1 MLAGECGPRRGA
13 QNRAR
18 GAVPYRRGALQEHSA
33 HPWSN
38 SQNSCGFGSLP
49 PRTLELREGTTT
61 ARRTARYK
69 IQERWYLY
77 GDGWE
82 RGTWMGR
89 LAVAEE
95 GLVVD
100 PRLQALEVEPA
111 RGLGRQRP
119 ARRTGR
125 RFALVL
131 VRPVALVAVAALA
144 FAIFRAGVA
153 VGILV
158 ATVVIAIERH
168 LVEARVVIGIPSRG
182 RSICN
187 KRG

>member
-1 MLAGECGPRRGA
+1 M
-13 QNRAR
+13 
-18 GAVPYRRGALQEHSA
+18 S
-33 HPWSN
+33 
-38 SQNSCGFGSLP
+38 
-49 PRTLELREGTTT
+49 
-61 ARRTARYK
+61 
-69 IQERWYLY
+69 
-77 GDGWE
+77 
-82 RGTWMGR
+82 R

-111 RGLGRQRP
+111 RGLGRRQP

-144 FAIFRAGVA
+144 FAIFRAGMA

-158 ATVVIAIERH
+158 ATIVIAIERH
-168 LVEARVVIGIPSRG
+168 LVEARVVIGIPSMSGLPELVRVIVG
-182 RSICN
+182 VAVVSVLDPP
-187 KRG
+187 G

>member
-1 MLAGECGPRRGA
+1 M
-13 QNRAR
+13 
-18 GAVPYRRGALQEHSA
+18 S
-33 HPWSN
+33 
-38 SQNSCGFGSLP
+38 
-49 PRTLELREGTTT
+49 
-61 ARRTARYK
+61 
-69 IQERWYLY
+69 
-77 GDGWE
+77 
-82 RGTWMGR
+82 R

-111 RGLGRQRP
+111 RGLGRRQP

-144 FAIFRAGVA
+144 FAIFRAGMA

-158 ATVVIAIERH
+158 ATIVIAIERH
-168 LVEARVVIGIPSRG
+168 LVEARVVIGIPSMPGLPELVRVIVRHG
-182 RSICN
+182 ARCA
-187 KRG
+187 G

>member
-1 MLAGECGPRRGA
+1 M
-13 QNRAR
+13 
-18 GAVPYRRGALQEHSA
+18 S
-33 HPWSN
+33 
-38 SQNSCGFGSLP
+38 
-49 PRTLELREGTTT
+49 
-61 ARRTARYK
+61 
-69 IQERWYLY
+69 
-77 GDGWE
+77 
-82 RGTWMGR
+82 R

-111 RGLGRQRP
+111 RGLGRRQP

-144 FAIFRAGVA
+144 FAIFRAGMA

-168 LVEARVVIGIPSRG
+168 LVEARVVIGIPSMSGLPELVCSLDAQEAGLSPRQVTTF
-182 RSICN
+182 RSVPTRIYTSQ
-187 KRG
+187 

>member
-1 MLAGECGPRRGA
+1 M
-13 QNRAR
+13 
-18 GAVPYRRGALQEHSA
+18 S
-33 HPWSN
+33 
-38 SQNSCGFGSLP
+38 
-49 PRTLELREGTTT
+49 
-61 ARRTARYK
+61 
-69 IQERWYLY
+69 
-77 GDGWE
+77 
-82 RGTWMGR
+82 R

-125 RFALVL
+125 SFALVL

-144 FAIFRAGVA
+144 FAIFRAGMA

-158 ATVVIAIERH
+158 ATIVIAIERH
-168 LVEARVVIGIPSRG
+168 LVEARVVIGIPSIARLPRIIRAIAEASRRRFAAAPRVHTPPNTPGMDPLAYARHPAARRTVRG
-182 RSICN
+182 IIAGSAKTVNI
-187 KRG
+187 KHT

>member
-1 MLAGECGPRRGA
+1 M
-13 QNRAR
+13 N
-18 GAVPYRRGALQEHSA
+18 
-33 HPWSN
+33 
-38 SQNSCGFGSLP
+38 
-49 PRTLELREGTTT
+49 
-61 ARRTARYK
+61 
-69 IQERWYLY
+69 
-77 GDGWE
+77 
-82 RGTWMGR
+82 R

-153 VGILV
+153 VDNVEL
-158 ATVVIAIERH
+158 ARAELLRNQAIAEIDQAFASGPTR
-168 LVEARVVIGIPSRG
+168 IYTSQ
-182 RSICN
+182 
-187 KRG
+187 

>member
-1 MLAGECGPRRGA
+1 MSRL
-13 QNRAR
+13 
-18 GAVPYRRGALQEHSA
+18 
-33 HPWSN
+33 
-38 SQNSCGFGSLP
+38 
-49 PRTLELREGTTT
+49 
-61 ARRTARYK
+61 
-69 IQERWYLY
+69 
-77 GDGWE
+77 
-82 RGTWMGR
+82 

-111 RGLGRQRP
+111 RGLGRRQP

-168 LVEARVVIGIPSRG
+168 FVETRVVLGFALPELVRAVVTSSRL
-182 RSICN
+182 ICYA
-187 KRG
+187 GD

>member
-1 MLAGECGPRRGA
+1 
-13 QNRAR
+13 
-18 GAVPYRRGALQEHSA
+18 
-33 HPWSN
+33 
-38 SQNSCGFGSLP
+38 
-49 PRTLELREGTTT
+49 
-61 ARRTARYK
+61 
-69 IQERWYLY
+69 
-77 GDGWE
+77 
-82 RGTWMGR
+82 MGR

-144 FAIFRAGVA
+144 FAIFRAGMA

-158 ATVVIAIERH
+158 ATIVIAIERH
-168 LVEARVVIGIPSRG
+168 LVESRVVIGIPSMSGLPELVRVIVARG
-182 RSICN
+182 
-187 KRG
+187 

>member
-1 MLAGECGPRRGA
+1 M
-13 QNRAR
+13 
-18 GAVPYRRGALQEHSA
+18 S
-33 HPWSN
+33 
-38 SQNSCGFGSLP
+38 
-49 PRTLELREGTTT
+49 
-61 ARRTARYK
+61 
-69 IQERWYLY
+69 
-77 GDGWE
+77 
-82 RGTWMGR
+82 R

-158 ATVVIAIERH
+158 ATIVIAIERH
-168 LVEARVVIGIPSRG
+168 LVEARVVIGIPSMSGLPELVRAVVGVAVVSVLDLVSPVDGPLKNVVGIVVREVSAVVEQRLSIGDGVVVARRG
-182 RSICN
+182 ARRRGARRSHAGSAKTIN
-187 KRG
+187 IKHT

>member
-1 MLAGECGPRRGA
+1 M
-13 QNRAR
+13 
-18 GAVPYRRGALQEHSA
+18 S
-33 HPWSN
+33 
-38 SQNSCGFGSLP
+38 
-49 PRTLELREGTTT
+49 
-61 ARRTARYK
+61 
-69 IQERWYLY
+69 
-77 GDGWE
+77 
-82 RGTWMGR
+82 R

-144 FAIFRAGVA
+144 FAIFRASLA
-153 VGILV
+153 SCSALSLSLYLQ
-158 ATVVIAIERH
+158 APA
-168 LVEARVVIGIPSRG
+168 LASRAM
-182 RSICN
+182 RFCY
-187 KRG
+187 